1 MGRYKLT
8 KKAWSL
14 IAIAGI
20 AGIIAGGIKFGVLDK
35 TKDDLSKI
43 KNNAVKVSQ
52 LFDKND
58 SDEEKYA
65 KVEEIV
71 KEKDTINI
79 SLDEWIG

>member
-58 SDEEKYA
+58 SDEET
-65 KVEEIV
+65 VEE
-71 KEKDTINI
+71 
-79 SLDEWIG
+79 SDEETEDDD